1 MGRDLESK
9 PEPMFFGRNNLL
21 TMCLLAVILLMAAYA
36 VFGNR
41 GVLRI
46 VQAQRHQQE
55 LQLRLEEMQQEQ
67 QRLRLEIERLNSD
80 RDYWE
85 HLART
90 RLGMVREGELIYY
103 VPAGDSEENIT
114 ERGSK

>member
-1 MGRDLESK
+1 M
-9 PEPMFFGRNNLL
+9 
-21 TMCLLAVILLMAAYA
+21 TAYA

-41 GVLRI
+41 GILRI
-46 VQAQRHQQE
+46 VQAQRQQQE

-90 RLGMVREGELIYY
+90 RLGMVREGELIYF
-103 VPAGDSEENIT
+103 VPRDHLEEKT
-114 ERGSK
+114 KERGDK

>member
-1 MGRDLESK
+1 MLS
-9 PEPMFFGRNNLL
+9 GRNNLL
-21 TMCLLAVILLMAAYA
+21 TIGLLAVILLMAAYA

-41 GVLRI
+41 GVMRI
-46 VQAQRHQQE
+46 VQAQRQQQE
-55 LQLRLEEMQQEQ
+55 LQLRLEEMQQQ
-67 QRLRLEIERLNSD
+67 QQTLRQEIERLNSD

-103 VPAGDSEENIT
+103 VPEDRSEEKLQK
-114 ERGSK
+114 EAPGD

>member
-1 MGRDLESK
+1 MSGK
-9 PEPMFFGRNNLL
+9 NNLL
-21 TMCLLAVILLMAAYA
+21 TICLLAVILLMAAYA
-36 VFGNR
+36 VFGDR

-46 VQAQRHQQE
+46 IQAQRQQQE

-103 VPAGDSEENIT
+103 VPKDSSEEKTT
-114 ERGSK
+114 ERGSR

>member
-1 MGRDLESK
+1 MAAER
-9 PEPMFFGRNNLL
+9 EPALTGRNNLL
-21 TMCLLAVILLMAAYA
+21 TVALLVVIVLMSAYA

-41 GVLRI
+41 GILRI
-46 VQAQRHQQE
+46 IQAQRQQQQ
-55 LQLRLEEMQQEQ
+55 LQQQLTEMQQQ
-67 QRLRLEIERLNSD
+67 QQQLRREIERLNND

-85 HLART
+85 QLART

-103 VPAGDSEENIT
+103 VPEEADR

>member
-1 MGRDLESK
+1 MGRCLGSERESGL
-9 PEPMFFGRNNLL
+9 PGRNNLL
-21 TMCLLAVILLMAAYA
+21 TLALLVLILLLAAYA

-46 VQAQRHQQE
+46 VQAQRQQQE
-55 LQLRLEEMQQEQ
+55 LQQQLEQMQDQQQE
-67 QRLRLEIERLNSD
+67 LRQEIERLNND

-85 HLART
+85 QLART

-103 VPAGDSEENIT
+103 VPTET
-114 ERGSK
+114 FKERGSK

>member
-1 MGRDLESK
+1 MLSGK
-9 PEPMFFGRNNLL
+9 NNLL
-21 TMCLLAVILLMAAYA
+21 TICLLVVILLMAAYA

-41 GVLRI
+41 GVMRI
-46 VQAQRHQQE
+46 VQAQRQQQE
-55 LQLRLEEMQQEQ
+55 LQLRLEEMQQTQ
-67 QRLRLEIERLNSD
+67 QKLRQEIERLNSD

-103 VPAGDSEENIT
+103 VPQGSSGEKTT
-114 ERGSK
+114 ERGTR